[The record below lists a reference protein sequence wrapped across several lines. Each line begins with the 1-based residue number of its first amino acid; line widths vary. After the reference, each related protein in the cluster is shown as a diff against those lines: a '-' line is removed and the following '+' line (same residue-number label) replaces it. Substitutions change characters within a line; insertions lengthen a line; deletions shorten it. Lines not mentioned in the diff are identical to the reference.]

1 MAIVNCRL
9 ETAKFILRTELINI
23 SKKTQVLEIK
33 CSNSNLAKSGR
44 LKSTTTNDHFGKK
57 QNAKVGLLLLAP
69 TILVTTLISPVIE
82 AQVASKNTS
91 QTECSNFVR
100 IEGSSNVNQF
110 YFEQFIND
118 WQTKEIS
125 FNQDKDTIILKI
137 LASNFVPSIP
147 MMYEDFIHL
156 IKADQHPEIQITIET
171 PPDIWWKQDS
181 LNQINTKITI
191 QLAGT
196 SKKYEI
202 PGTFQICHNHSLHLK
217 GAITLNLT
225 DFDLHPPSKF
235 MGMIKVKDEVFVK
248 FGLVLED
255 KLIISNFENHY
266 QNSIRN

>member
-9 ETAKFILRTELINI
+9 DIEKFILRTVLIR
-23 SKKTQVLEIK
+23 KKTPVLEK
-33 CSNSNLAKSGR
+33 KYSDSNLAKSGR
-44 LKSTTTNDHFGKK
+44 WNSTTINDHLKNKHNTKIALF
-57 QNAKVGLLLLAP
+57 LLVS
-69 TILVTTLISPVIE
+69 TILFTTLISPEIE
-82 AQVASKNTS
+82 AQVVKNTA

-110 YFEQFIND
+110 YFEQFLND

-125 FNQDKDTIILKI
+125 FNHDKDTIRLKI

-156 IKADQHPEIQITIET
+156 IKANQHPEIQITIET

-181 LNQINTKITI
+181 LNQIKTKITI

-255 KLIISNFENHY
+255 KLIISNFENHH